1 MARCQSMSYIVILYQ
16 SISFSCQK
24 TSAKMKAQLQFKLGR
39 LPRSLISF
47 CFCFGQAAEV
57 HCQTRPTKSWTPSLL
72 APCGQPPTSPG
83 HGGDH
88 ATAASSSTGQL
99 HLHIRYA
106 YLNMYT
112 FLYLCLNLCVYMH
125 VYIIIYPFIYLFI
138 YLFVCLFVCLSICLF
153 IHLSISSFI
162 CMCIYIYIYTYHI
175 S

>member
-39 LPRSLISF
+39 LPRSLISC

-88 ATAASSSTGQL
+88 ATAASSSTSQL

-106 YLNMYT
+106 YLNMYI

-125 VYIIIYPFIYLFI
+125 VYIIIYLFTYLFIYLFI
-138 YLFVCLFVCLSICLF
+138 YLFVYLFVYLF
-153 IHLSISSFI
+153 IYIFLHSYV
-162 CMCIYIYIYTYHI
+162 CIYIYIYKYNI
-175 S
+175 